1 MLPLRSPRLLRLH
14 IPPPHAPLSVTPP
27 HTSSLSA
34 PRTLTSNRA
43 PLVPLP
49 HLSLLDVM
57 FSYTTPK
64 IVRVMDARLGLF
76 KKVAQVIIVIYIIV
90 YKLIGDLG
98 YIKFETVR
106 WRAASPLLS
115 FLTRRNTPFSC
126 ETLRR
131 VSYE

>member
-1 MLPLRSPRLLRLH
+1 
-14 IPPPHAPLSVTPP
+14 
-27 HTSSLSA
+27 
-34 PRTLTSNRA
+34 
-43 PLVPLP
+43 
-49 HLSLLDVM
+49 M

-115 FLTRRNTPFSC
+115 FLALRNTPFSC

>member
-1 MLPLRSPRLLRLH
+1 MLRSPLT
-14 IPPPHAPLSVTPP
+14 PHAPPP
-27 HTSSLSA
+27 FYA
-34 PRTLTSNRA
+34 PPSYPKIQPRA
-43 PLVPLP
+43 LPPLP

-76 KKVAQVIIVIYIIV
+76 KKFAQVIIVIYIIV

-106 WRAASPLLS
+106 WRAASPLS
-115 FLTRRNTPFSC
+115 PSSPSGIRPSRMKPGTYPTW
-126 ETLRR
+126 
-131 VSYE
+131 VSYYE